1 MGRYLNGSDLRR
13 MGYVC
18 RECGKVANIL
28 KSCPRGCT
36 KVCPDCLREKVY
48 SWSTRS
54 FVSLHKLRF
63 SDLFRVGIY
72 RPSV

>member
-36 KVCPDCLREKVY
+36 KVCPDCLREKGY
-48 SWSTRS
+48 S
-54 FVSLHKLRF
+54 FVVCKKCGDMTLQSWK
-63 SDLFRVGIY
+63 GAN
-72 RPSV
+72 